1 MSIDYETLVLNP
13 EVLQYTYNVSGNVSL
28 ESAVVTPVDTK
39 DIFKEINQSINTYI
53 KLKLIKAQLDTDK
66 SVNRGLAL
74 EAHSLTN
81 TLLTKRLCI
90 EEFTVAPSVVNLD
103 KVIDDLT
110 NNMDLTM
117 IQIASY
123 LKELTATIEST
134 ISEITSSNFTD
145 MMSCITDRAGI
156 LKEELMTL
164 TPDNTI
170 IAIDGKLIE
179 TRTTPLVELL
189 TDDNFS
195 KLATAIKDRSR
206 DLVFF
211 LTKNITLTVET
222 ITYLDLVNFYKDT
235 LGTIN
240 QYKNQLD
247 SNIVE
252 LRDHI
257 NLMGTTTDVNE
268 YVLKYISKTAELL
281 KDTLKLKS
289 VLVEFNDFQQM

>member
-1 MSIDYETLVLNP
+1 
-13 EVLQYTYNVSGNVSL
+13 
-28 ESAVVTPVDTK
+28 
-39 DIFKEINQSINTYI
+39 
-53 KLKLIKAQLDTDK
+53 
-66 SVNRGLAL
+66 
-74 EAHSLTN
+74 
-81 TLLTKRLCI
+81 LLTKRLCI

-170 IAIDGKLIE
+170 IAIDGKLID

-211 LTKNITLTVET
+211 LTKNITLTAET
-222 ITYLDLVNFYKDT
+222 ITYLDLVNFYKDA